1 MCTSVCMCICLLSVC
16 AWCVNVCT
24 RVYMYTY
31 VCLVFVHGVCVC
43 VYVRKCVYVC
53 YLFVYVY
60 VCIFL
65 HVRILCGVCVLQ
77 GYDVYVCT
85 RNLCTWTVYVHTIII
100 IIHKIK
106 NTCTVTRLC
115 T

>member
-1 MCTSVCMCICLLSVC
+1 MYACECQCACACVECVHGVYVYESMCIRMFSVC

-43 VYVRKCVYVC
+43 TYVFCLC
-53 YLFVYVY
+53 MCMS

-65 HVRILCGVCVLQ
+65 HVRILCGVC
-77 GYDVYVCT
+77 T
-85 RNLCTWTVYVHTIII
+85 ARI
-100 IIHKIK
+100 
-106 NTCTVTRLC
+106 
-115 T
+115 